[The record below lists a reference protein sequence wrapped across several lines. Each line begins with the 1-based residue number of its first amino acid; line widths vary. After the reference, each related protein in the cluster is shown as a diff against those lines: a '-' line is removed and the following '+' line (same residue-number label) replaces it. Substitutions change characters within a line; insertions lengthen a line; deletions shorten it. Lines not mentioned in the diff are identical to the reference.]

1 MGATVSAVDL
11 KKEVKDFVVAN
22 FLFGNTATT
31 FEDGDSFLEKGI
43 IDSTGILELIDF
55 LEENYGISVEDNEL
69 VPENLDSL
77 ENVVSFI
84 ARKKSGE
91 A

>member
-1 MGATVSAVDL
+1 MSIVENSVDI
-11 KKEVKDFVVAN
+11 KSQVREFVVNN
-22 FLFGNTATT
+22 FLFGNTETS

-55 LEENYGISVEDNEL
+55 LEEQYGVSVEDSEL

-77 ENVVSFI
+77 DNVAAYVS
-84 ARKKSGE
+84 RKTAAG